1 MRTAAVVIALALAAA
16 PAAQAQEGK
25 SKSTPKVQKFDEVER
40 GFWLR
45 ADMGLAMAVVDP
57 FSDNRSSGFW
67 PPGPLLQIEMGYD
80 LGQVASIHL
89 ALHGQQVSGNR
100 ELANRPSVSN
110 DAAMLAP
117 MLGVRFNFV
126 TTKRTAWF
134 IKAAAGWMFTAPSL
148 AEFESGLL
156 IQAGTGLEYA
166 TALRHFFVGLEIGG
180 SYDLAN
186 GGVLVSLTPTLKYAF

>member
-1 MRTAAVVIALALAAA
+1 MRTAAMVIALALAAA

-25 SKSTPKVQKFDEVER
+25 GKGAPKLQKFDEVER

-45 ADMGLAMAVVDP
+45 ADLGIALAVVDP
-57 FSDNRSSGFW
+57 FSDNRSAGIW
-67 PPGPLLQIEMGYD
+67 PPGPLLQLEIGYD
-80 LGQVASIHL
+80 FGQVASIHI

-100 ELANRPSVSN
+100 ELTNRPSISN

-126 TTKRTAWF
+126 TTKRLAWF

-156 IQAGTGLEYA
+156 VQAGTGIEYA
-166 TALRHFFVGLEIGG
+166 TALRHFFVGLEAWG

-186 GGVLVSLTPTLKYAF
+186 GGVLVSLTPTLKYTF